1 MPRPLSNLHVGHHQM
16 LVKSE
21 IILSAFEFMMA
32 HLLMQEPC

>member
-1 MPRPLSNLHVGHHQM
+1 MPRPLSILHVGYRQM

-21 IILSAFEFMMA
+21 DIPSAFEFMMA